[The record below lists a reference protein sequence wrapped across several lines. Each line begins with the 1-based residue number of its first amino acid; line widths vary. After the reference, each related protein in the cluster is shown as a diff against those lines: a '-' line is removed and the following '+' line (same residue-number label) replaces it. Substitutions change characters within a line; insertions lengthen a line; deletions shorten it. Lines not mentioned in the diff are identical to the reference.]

1 MVTHLQ
7 DEYRRS
13 QRSSN
18 SDGNGIAHPGICLIA
33 RPNRTGDLDRRKR
46 EEWREPLAD
55 CLWQVLYEMG
65 IYANLST
72 ERKKTTVYQIVDEV
86 IREYYQRLNYST
98 EVQRRS

>member
-1 MVTHLQ
+1 
-7 DEYRRS
+7 
-13 QRSSN
+13 
-18 SDGNGIAHPGICLIA
+18 
-33 RPNRTGDLDRRKR
+33 
-46 EEWREPLAD
+46 
-55 CLWQVLYEMG
+55 MG